1 MAATQVD
8 KAGCKVARGLAWQPT
23 WRLRWLRPHGIRC
36 DRRCDRQRVDGCEL
50 RHQGLGF
57 RRPPDVRQ
65 NAATASRDGNN
76 TVVGELFDDRQKK
89 TMAGLRK
96 AYEHVMLRKPWP
108 LAGARRQHGE
118 EQSMTRW

>member
-1 MAATQVD
+1 
-8 KAGCKVARGLAWQPT
+8 
-23 WRLRWLRPHGIRC
+23 
-36 DRRCDRQRVDGCEL
+36 VDGCEL

-65 NAATASRDGNN
+65 NAATTSRDGND
-76 TVVGELFDDRQKK
+76 TVVVELFYDQQKK

-108 LAGARRQHGE
+108 LAGARQQHDE
-118 EQSMTRW
+118 EQSTTQR